1 MKVFL
6 LFTHIALRN
15 VRRNA
20 RRSLFTI
27 ITIAFGLL
35 CLIVFQALKVG
46 LHREMVVSTVQLD
59 AGSLQVHAADY
70 EVNLAALK
78 QIPEPEKV
86 SAALAEINEKRF
98 CRRIKSSALLLA
110 GKKSSAVVL
119 SGVDPADEPKVT
131 FLSEKVVRGGYVND
145 EGGILIGGELAKSI
159 NVDIGEEVT
168 LTAQNRQG
176 LPVTEQLRVTGIYAT
191 ELSSFNRS
199 HVFMHLD
206 DAQKFLHADNII
218 TEIAVRTD
226 SQNVHDVA
234 KKLRAALSGK
244 DYQIRTWQEIAPDV
258 QQIINLNDATMQLLI
273 LIVFA
278 IIAMG
283 ITNTM
288 TMVIFE
294 RFRELGILSAI
305 GTSPSGILTMVV
317 MESFFLGAIASLIGS
332 MAAAAACAYLGE
344 YGIDLTSFTS
354 SNQYFAT
361 SHVLKA
367 HLLLKDLVIANVVT
381 LTTAFIG
388 GIYPAWKA
396 SRLKPVDAISHT

>member
-1 MKVFL
+1 MKAFL

-27 ITIAFGLL
+27 SAIAFGLL
-35 CLIVFQALKVG
+35 CLVVFQALKVG
-46 LHREMVVSTVQLD
+46 LHREMVKSTVQLD
-59 AGSLQVHAADY
+59 AGSLQVHAAGY
-70 EVNLAALK
+70 EMNLAAIK

-86 SAALAEINEKRF
+86 VKALGAISEMHF
-98 CRRIKSSALLLA
+98 CQRIKSSALLLA
-110 GKKSSAVVL
+110 DRKSSSVVI
-119 SGVDPADEPKVT
+119 SGIDPAEEPRVT
-131 FLSEKVVRGGYVND
+131 FLSGKVIRGRYVHD
-145 EGGILIGGELAKSI
+145 DGGILIGDGLAKSI
-159 NVDIGEEVT
+159 NVDLAEEVT
-168 LTAQNRQG
+168 LTAQDRDG
-176 LPVTEQLRVTGIYAT
+176 RPVTRRFPITGIYAT
-191 ELSSFNRS
+191 ALSSFDRT
-199 HVFMHLD
+199 HVFMQLK
-206 DAQKFLHADNII
+206 DAQEFLHAADII
-218 TEIAVRTD
+218 TEIAVRTEGNE
-226 SQNVHDVA
+226 SDVA
-234 KKLRAALSGK
+234 EKLRAVLSDK
-244 DYQIRTWQEIAPDV
+244 DYQVRTWKEIAPDV
-258 QQIINLNDATMQLLI
+258 QQIIDLNDATMQLLI

-305 GTSPSGILTMVV
+305 GTAPSGILTMVV
-317 MESFFLGAIASLIGS
+317 MESFFLGAIASLVGS
-332 MAAAAACAYLGE
+332 IAAVAACAYLGK

-367 HLLLKDLVIANVVT
+367 HLLMKDLIIANVVT
-381 LTTAFIG
+381 LATALIG

>member
-1 MKVFL
+1 MKAFL

-27 ITIAFGLL
+27 SAIAFGLL

-46 LHREMVVSTVQLD
+46 LHREMVISTVRLD
-59 AGSLQVHAADY
+59 AGSLQVHAAGY

-86 SAALAEINEKRF
+86 IAALGAIGEKRF
-98 CRRIKSSALLLA
+98 SLRIKSSALLLA

-119 SGVDPADEPKVT
+119 SGIDPDEEPRVT
-131 FLSEKVVRGGYVND
+131 FLSGKVVAGRYVSD
-145 EGGILIGGELAKSI
+145 EGGILIGRTLAESI
-159 NVDIGEEVT
+159 GVSIGDKVT
-168 LTAQNRQG
+168 LTAQDRQG
-176 LPVTEQLRVTGIYAT
+176 LPVTRQFPVIGIYAT
-191 ELSSFNRS
+191 ALSSFDRT
-199 HVFMHLD
+199 HVFMHLE
-206 DAQKFLHADNII
+206 DAQEFLHADNMI
-218 TEIAVRTD
+218 TEIAVRTEGD
-226 SQNVHDVA
+226 EGSA
-234 KKLRAALSGK
+234 AEKLRAALPDRG
-244 DYQIRTWQEIAPDV
+244 YQVRTWQQIAPDV
-258 QQIINLNDATMQLLI
+258 QQIIDLNDATMQLLI

-305 GTSPSGILTMVV
+305 GTAPSGILTMVV
-317 MESFFLGAIASLIGS
+317 MESFFLGAIASLVGSIG
-332 MAAAAACAYLGE
+332 AIAACAYLGK
-344 YGIDLTSFTS
+344 YGVDLTSFTS

-367 HLLLKDLVIANVVT
+367 HLLLKDLMVANIVT
-381 LTTAFIG
+381 LATALIG

-396 SRLKPVDAISHT
+396 SRLRPVDAISHT

>member
-1 MKVFL
+1 MKAFL

-27 ITIAFGLL
+27 IAIAFGLL

-46 LHREMVVSTVQLD
+46 LHREMVKSTVQLD
-59 AGSLQVHAADY
+59 AGSLEVHAAGY
-70 EVNLAALK
+70 EVNLAALR
-78 QIPEPEKV
+78 QIPKPEKV
-86 SAALAEINEKRF
+86 SEALGAINEKRF
-98 CRRIKSSALLLA
+98 SHRIKSSALLLA
-110 GKKSSAVVL
+110 GKKSSSVVL
-119 SGVDPADEPKVT
+119 SGIDPDEEPYVT
-131 FLSEKVVRGGYVND
+131 FIAGKVVRGRYVND
-145 EGGILIGGELAKSI
+145 EGGILIGGVLARSI
-159 NVDIGEEVT
+159 NVDVNEKVT
-168 LTAQNRQG
+168 LTAQDRQG
-176 LPVTEQLRVTGIYAT
+176 LPVTGKFRVAGMYAT
-191 ELSSFNRS
+191 ELSSFDRT
-199 HVFMHLD
+199 HVFMHLA
-206 DAQKFLHADNII
+206 DAQEFLHADDII

-226 SQNVHDVA
+226 QNESDIA
-234 KKLRAALSGK
+234 GKLRAALSDK
-244 DYQIRTWQEIAPDV
+244 DYQVRTWKEIAPDV
-258 QQIINLNDATMQLLI
+258 QQIIDLNDATMQLLI

-305 GTSPSGILTMVV
+305 GTAPSGILTMVV
-317 MESFFLGAIASLIGS
+317 MESFFLGAIASLVGS
-332 MAAAAACAYLGE
+332 IAALAACAYLGK

-367 HLLLKDLVIANVVT
+367 HLLLKDLIIANVVT
-381 LTTAFIG
+381 LATALIG

>member
-1 MKVFL
+1 MKAFL

-27 ITIAFGLL
+27 SAIAFGLL

-46 LHREMVVSTVQLD
+46 LHREMVSSTVRLD
-59 AGSLQVHAADY
+59 AGSLQIHAAGY
-70 EVNLAALK
+70 EVNLAALQ

-86 SAALAEINEKRF
+86 STALGAINEKRF
-98 CRRIKSSALLLA
+98 SLRIKSSALLLA
-110 GKKSSAVVL
+110 GKKSSSVVL
-119 SGVDPADEPKVT
+119 SGIDPDEEPRVT
-131 FLSEKVVRGGYVND
+131 FLSGKVVKGRYVNE
-145 EGGILIGGELAKSI
+145 EGGILIGRALAESI
-159 NVDIGEEVT
+159 GVSIGDKVT
-168 LTAQNRQG
+168 LTAQDLQG
-176 LPVTEQLRVTGIYAT
+176 LPVTRQFPVIGIYAT
-191 ELSSFNRS
+191 ALSSFDRT
-199 HVFMHLD
+199 HVFMHLE
-206 DAQKFLHADNII
+206 DAQEFLHADNMI

-226 SQNVHDVA
+226 QDEGSA
-234 KKLRAALSGK
+234 AEKLRAALPAK
-244 DYQIRTWQEIAPDV
+244 DYQVRTWQEIAPDV
-258 QQIINLNDATMQLLI
+258 QQIIDLNDATMQLLI

-305 GTSPSGILTMVV
+305 GTAPSGILTMVV
-317 MESFFLGAIASLIGS
+317 MESFFLGAIASLVGSIG
-332 MAAAAACAYLGE
+332 AIAACAYLGK
-344 YGIDLTSFTS
+344 YGVDLTSFTS

-367 HLLLKDLVIANVVT
+367 HLLLKDLVVANIVT
-381 LTTAFIG
+381 LATALIG